1 MLSKITVADYMS
13 KRLVSLSKQTN
24 VFEAIKQLLDN
35 KITCAPVID
44 EQGQLLGMFS
54 EKDGMRVVLKS
65 VYDQGMSGK
74 VEDFMSTEIIS
85 VEANS
90 SIVNLAERFL
100 DSTVRSFPVYDHA
113 KLVGIISRTD
123 VLRALV
129 S

>member
-1 MLSKITVADYMS
+1 MLTKISVAEYMS
-13 KRLVSLSKQTN
+13 KRLITLSKETN
-24 VFEAIKQLLDN
+24 VIDAIKKLLDN

-44 EQGQLLGMFS
+44 LQDHLIGMFS
-54 EKDGMRVVLKS
+54 EKDGMRVFLKS

-100 DSTVRSFPVYDHA
+100 DSTVRSFPVYDHT